1 MSDIRL
7 LILSQGVRQRLA
19 EEAVRVIVVD
29 PFENNER
36 ARQLVS
42 QSARYRSGYW
52 VVKMFVWRFEE
63 YIKMVYGKDSSTL
76 SYTRHFFLVYFPC
89 SLSTVCVF
97 LFIFPGPYIKWTLTC
112 TCAKTRTAYSAHRRI
127 KRTTL

>member
-1 MSDIRL
+1 MTCARWVRRVKRPCDVSDPYIFCACL
-7 LILSQGVRQRLA
+7 QGVRQRLA

-42 QSARYRSGYW
+42 KSARYRSGYW

-63 YIKMVYGKDSSTL
+63 YTKMVYGKDEGL
-76 SYTRHFFLVYFPC
+76 H
-89 SLSTVCVF
+89 
-97 LFIFPGPYIKWTLTC
+97 FIFPG
-112 TCAKTRTAYSAHRRI
+112 
-127 KRTTL
+127 